1 MAVHFD
7 LVNKISLAIVAMSMV
22 YFIVMDVL
30 LYSRVKNYRIRAT
43 TNDTPYQ
50 PTIPCN
56 LNPLCAVTV
65 KGLTLDHPNHF
76 LLSPL
81 AALMDKIL
89 GISQYWNWL
98 TPNMISGFHV
108 LVAVLAGK
116 CVSSESLTQRRLGAI
131 LFQVRTQLDDLD
143 GHVARQRANISGER
157 SDVGSPG
164 YFVDGFCDALGC
176 VALITGLYYFLIRS
190 PPRRGGYD
198 KLQILPL
205 TSVILDAPSSSSS
218 FSSNMSIRNI
228 ALPNVLLIIG
238 HLIVAS
244 AAWNRYIWLYQ
255 DLLDLDIEPFS
266 INTELLHLRQTNV
279 LRSNSFW
286 FVALGWKMLNVHAA
300 MDYLLLAIF
309 FNRVWE
315 YIKLSRWSSYVLI
328 FLLIY
333 LTEFHYQ
340 YAYDYIHMVPMIL
353 GSERSSLIGL
363 NNR

>member
-7 LVNKISLAIVAMSMV
+7 LVNKMTLAFLAISIV
-22 YFIVMDVL
+22 YFIAMDIL
-30 LYSRVKNYRIRAT
+30 LYSRVKNYRVKETA
-43 TNDTPYQ
+43 NDTPLYK
-50 PTIPCN
+50 PMIPCD

-89 GISQYWNWL
+89 GISKSWNWL
-98 TPNMISGFHV
+98 TPNLISGFHV
-108 LVAVLAGK
+108 FIAVLAGK
-116 CVSSESLTQRRLGAI
+116 CVSSESLSQRRLGVM

-176 VALITGLYYFLIRS
+176 VALIVGLYYFIIRS

-198 KLQILPL
+198 KMQILPL
-205 TSVILDAPSSSSS
+205 TPVVLDTTHYVSSS
-218 FSSNMSIRNI
+218 NTSIRNI
-228 ALPNVLLIIG
+228 VLPNVLLLIG

-279 LRSNSFW
+279 IRSNSFW
-286 FVALGWKMLNVHAA
+286 FVALSWKMFNVHAA

-309 FNRVWE
+309 VNRVWE
-315 YIKLSRWSSYVLI
+315 YMKLSRWSSYVLI

-340 YAYDYIHMVPMIL
+340 YAYDYVHMVPMIV
-353 GSERSSLIGL
+353 GSGTSSSSVGL
-363 NNR
+363 THR